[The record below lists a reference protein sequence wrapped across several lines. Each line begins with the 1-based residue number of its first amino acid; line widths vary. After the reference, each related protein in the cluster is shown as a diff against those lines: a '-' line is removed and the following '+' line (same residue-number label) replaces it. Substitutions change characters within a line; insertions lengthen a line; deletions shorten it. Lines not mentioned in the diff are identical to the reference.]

1 MKNEKADKTKVSIS
15 EIGDSVIEDLRQR
28 GFIKSKQGGKQDG
41 FLFAAGF
48 AISQKLEPST
58 YEISGGLLDRDIS
71 GIDPEQKLRDTIRVI
86 YPESGNRPYAFLERL
101 VEAGLIHI
109 SQIRDEFGGNFS
121 LSKLLHK
128 N

>member
-1 MKNEKADKTKVSIS
+1 MENKKTDKTKVSIS
-15 EIGDSVIEDLRQR
+15 ETGNSVIEDLQLK
-28 GFIKSKQGGKQDG
+28 GFINLKQDG

-48 AISQKLEPST
+48 AISQKIEPST
-58 YEISGGLLDRDIS
+58 YEISGGLLDRDTS
-71 GIDPEQKLRDTIRVI
+71 GIDPEQKLRNTIRVL

-101 VEAGLIHI
+101 VEAGLVRIGEI
-109 SQIRDEFGGNFS
+109 QNELQGSFT